1 MDIKEQIEELVE
13 NYNKCL
19 ENKQKMHD
27 MSQQYL
33 GQIQL
38 LNKMQEENAENDK
51 KDNRSDS
58 KKG

>member
-27 MSQQYL
+27 MSQ
-33 GQIQL
+33 
-38 LNKMQEENAENDK
+38 EENAGNDK

>member
-19 ENKQKMHD
+19 ENKKKMHD
-27 MSQQYL
+27 MSQQYS

-38 LNKMQEENAENDK
+38 LNKMQEENAGNDK

>member
-19 ENKQKMHD
+19 ENKHKMHD

-38 LNKMQEENAENDK
+38 LNKMQEENGKNNK

-58 KKG
+58 KES

>member
-19 ENKQKMHD
+19 ENKKKMHD

-38 LNKMQEENAENDK
+38 LNKMQEENAGNDK

>member
-27 MSQQYL
+27 ISQQYL
-33 GQIQL
+33 RQIQI
-38 LNKMQEENAENDK
+38 LNKMQEENGKNNK

-58 KKG
+58 KES